1 MTLAT
6 AIRQFLPDTVSF
18 ALRDPKQSYQL
29 IGSEKAAVA
38 NAITKRKAEF
48 SAGRD
53 AARDALGQ
61 LGFGAVE
68 IPVGT
73 RRAPVW
79 PVGICG
85 SITHSSDLCIAGI
98 SRKKDAASIGIDAER
113 DVPLKDELRSAILHE
128 SELHVSGAEAIKLF
142 SMKEALFKTLFPLC
156 GEFFGFHAAKSDGAS
171 GLILT
176 QGVGNFGEGTCFD
189 VPTLRHSGN
198 VISFCSLKGT
208 AP

>member
-1 MTLAT
+1 MTLAA
-6 AIRQFLPDTVSF
+6 AIRQFLPGTVRF
-18 ALRDPKQSYQL
+18 ALRDPKQSYPL
-29 IGSEKAAVA
+29 IGSEQAAVG
-38 NAITKRKAEF
+38 NAIKKRKTEF

-61 LGFGAVE
+61 LGMNSIE
-68 IPVGT
+68 IPVGK

-85 SITHSSDLCIAGI
+85 SITHSADLCIAGV
-98 SRKKDAASIGIDAER
+98 SHQSDAASIGIDAEK

-128 SELHVSGAEAIKLF
+128 SELNVCGSKAIELF

-156 GEFFGFHAAKSDGAS
+156 SEFFGFHAAKSDGAS

-176 QGVGNFGEGTCFD
+176 RNVGRFGEGTCFD

-198 VISFCSLKGT
+198 VISFCSVQG
-208 AP
+208 ARR